1 MNTITLLVLL
11 TIISVSVGYV
21 VSSRSIPSMTMWGTQ
36 KLGQSVIGT
45 ITTTA
50 PASGTGSMFR
60 RAPIGS
66 GTDERVDEDTEE
78 MIGLKNKSLYKI
90 SKSIRQHALLMEL
103 NGDRWSES
111 EKMSRVSMAVRDDI
125 LPSSVLGA
133 VSTASP
139 HASSLYSGGLL
150 DDWNFTM

>member
-1 MNTITLLVLL
+1 MNSITIFVLV
-11 TIISVSVGYV
+11 TIISVSVAYSGL
-21 VSSRSIPSMTMWGTQ
+21 SRSLPSMTMWGTQ

-45 ITTTA
+45 TTTTS
-50 PASGTGSMFR
+50 PATGTGSMFR

-78 MIGLKNKSLYKI
+78 MIEFKNKSLNKI

-103 NGDRWSES
+103 NGGRWSES
-111 EKMSRVSMAVRDDI
+111 EKISRISIGVRDDI
-125 LPSSVLGA
+125 LPASVLGA
-133 VSTASP
+133 VSVASP
-139 HASSLYSGGLL
+139 HASSLHSGGLL